1 MSGNNLVVD
10 TNIIILTLGGN
21 ERLADYVE
29 GRKLFL
35 SVITEIEA
43 LSYPGLS
50 KVESSRVES
59 YIDRCTVLG
68 LSDRVKKEA
77 IRMRSKYKV
86 KLPDAIIA
94 ATAIAFELPLLTAD
108 HGFVKLADVLEVDL
122 FQRSE

>member
-29 GRKLFL
+29 GRKLFI
-35 SVITEIEA
+35 SVIAEIEA

-50 KVESSRVES
+50 KTERSSVEA
-59 YIDRCTVLG
+59 YINRCTVLG
-68 LSDRVKKEA
+68 LSGRVKQEA
-77 IRMRSKYKV
+77 IRIRSKYKV

-108 HGFVKLADVLEVDL
+108 QGFVRLSDVLEVDL
-122 FQRSE
+122 FHSPK